1 MRYGVDGLTD
11 EDELVMWLIAS
22 SCSSLTSTALSTAA
36 VHNTHTAVTYIRV
49 LQATCAVLINL
60 TQKLL

>member
-22 SCSSLTSTALSTAA
+22 SCSSLTSTAA